1 MAEETYHVPVLLKE
15 TVDGLNINPSGIY
28 VDVTFGGGGHSKEI
42 LRRLGENGK
51 LIVFDQDEEAY
62 QNRPDDARLVFVRHN
77 FRYIAQFLRYLEI
90 PFVDGI
96 LGDLGVSSHHFDAP
110 ERGFSFRFDAPLDMR
125 MGRGIKGTAAD
136 IVNDYAEKDLLRVL
150 QEYGEIQ
157 RAGKLVNAMLKRR
170 EEGRIET
177 TFDLRDVVISVV
189 GQKEQ
194 NKILAQVFQ
203 ALRIEVNGEMGAL
216 RDLLMHSAKVLR
228 PGGRLSIISY
238 HSLEDRMVK
247 NLIRSGDVSKQNAE
261 QDIYGHCAV
270 PYEAVNR
277 KVVVPSEEEIE
288 RNSRARSA
296 KLRIAERTDVDV

>member
-1 MAEETYHVPVLLKE
+1 
-15 TVDGLNINPSGIY
+15 
-28 VDVTFGGGGHSKEI
+28 
-42 LRRLGENGK
+42 
-51 LIVFDQDEEAY
+51 
-62 QNRPDDARLVFVRHN
+62 VFVRHN

-157 RAGKLVNAMLKRR
+157 RAGKLVNAILKRR

-288 RNSRARSA
+288 RNNRARSA
-296 KLRIAERTDVDV
+296 KLRIAERTDVYV

>member
-15 TVDGLNINPSGIY
+15 TVDGLNINPSGVY

-157 RAGKLVNAMLKRR
+157 RAGKLVNAILKRR

-296 KLRIAERTDVDV
+296 KLRIAERTDVHV

>member
-15 TVDGLNINPSGIY
+15 TVDGLNINPSGVY

-157 RAGKLVNAMLKRR
+157 RAGKLVNAILKRR